1 MPEVVT
7 KIIPLDRQPQVHTS
21 HKWGFLAIV
30 VTLIGMSCKLLNIN
44 LKAEVTRKE
53 TAGLKSEM
61 LEIKDKL
68 MDIQQN
74 IGKFKAHE
82 GEDE

>member
-1 MPEVVT
+1 M
-7 KIIPLDRQPQVHTS
+7 
-21 HKWGFLAIV
+21 GFLSHCSD
-30 VTLIGMSCKLLNIN
+30 LDWYELLNIN
-44 LKAEVTRKE
+44 LKAEVTRKL